1 MNNFYISKN
10 KTGFSLLE
18 VIVSMF
24 ISILILIAVYGV
36 FVFSIQ
42 NKPKIENRAEI
53 IQNERAILDKIS
65 RELRQA
71 TKIVTLLP
79 ANELLFADGHGYL
92 NNAPLQYLRYHLVGS
107 DLYREVRYYYFN
119 SDPNIHVKYND
130 TDDNGNLPSI
140 SVTEDR
146 IIGQY
151 INSLNF
157 NGTNLNINIAITFQL
172 GNEGIGISTYV
183 SPRNLD

>member
-1 MNNFYISKN
+1 MNNLYILKN

-18 VIVSMF
+18 VMVGIF
-24 ISILILIAVYGV
+24 ISLLILIAVYAV
-36 FVFSIQ
+36 FAFSIQ

-53 IQNERAILDKIS
+53 IQNERTIIDRIS

-71 TKIVTLLP
+71 TKIVTPLP
-79 ANELLFADGHGYL
+79 SNELLFADGHGNL
-92 NNAPLQYLRYHLVGS
+92 DNTPLQYLRYHLVGT
-107 DLYREVRYYYFN
+107 DLYREVRYYYF
-119 SDPNIHVKYND
+119 SPDPNTHVKYND
-130 TDDNGNLPSI
+130 TDNNGNLPSI
-140 SVTEDR
+140 SVTENR

-172 GNEGIGISTYV
+172 GNEGISISTYV

>member
-1 MNNFYISKN
+1 MNNFYSSKN

-18 VIVSMF
+18 AIVGIF
-24 ISILILIAVYGV
+24 ISLLILIAVYAV
-36 FVFSIQ
+36 FTFSIQ

-53 IQNERAILDKIS
+53 IQNERVVIDRIS

-71 TKIVTLLP
+71 TKIITILP
-79 ANELLFADGHGYL
+79 ANELLFADGHGNL
-92 NNAPLQYLRYHLVGS
+92 NNIPLQYLRYHLVGS
-107 DLYREVRYYYFN
+107 DLYREARYYYFS
-119 SDPNIHVKYND
+119 SDPNTHVKYND
-130 TDDNGNLPSI
+130 TDNNGNLPSI
-140 SVTEDR
+140 NITENR

-151 INSLNF
+151 ISSLNF

-172 GNEGIGISTYV
+172 GDEGISISTYV